1 MKKHPL
7 FSLFLM
13 GTALSSPV
21 FAQKSPHIILIMT
34 DQQRA
39 DALGCMGNEAVVSP
53 AIDELAAEGTLFVN
67 AYSSCPSSTPA
78 RAGLLTGFAPWKHG
92 MLGYGQV
99 AEKGI
104 IHLVS
109 ERCIGIRREL
119 SMDFMELYSTK
130 AVV

>member
-53 AIDELAAEGTLFVN
+53 AIDELAA
-67 AYSSCPSSTPA
+67 
-78 RAGLLTGFAPWKHG
+78 
-92 MLGYGQV
+92 
-99 AEKGI
+99 
-104 IHLVS
+104 
-109 ERCIGIRREL
+109 
-119 SMDFMELYSTK
+119 
-130 AVV
+130 